1 MIFEVKYRDEKGQF
15 YIVELSA
22 PSKLDAY
29 IKFMKEYPKTWEI
42 ASVKRAKKKKERPA
56 PKFVKKLVSF
66 TISPMEYIV
75 FD

>member
-42 ASVKRAKKKKERPA
+42 ASVKRAKSKKKIEH
-56 PKFVKKLVSF
+56 KHKVKKRLVSF
-66 TISPMEYIV
+66 TISPTEIV
-75 FD
+75 I